1 MTTASLSGQLRDL
14 YSEESARIQEQF
26 NSTGDGRMAVR
37 RRTTLIETIA
47 RRLWQEIISPA
58 ENGPAGLALVAL
70 GGFGRGWLFPHSD
83 VDILFLHDG
92 GDSERAFK
100 DPIGRF

>member
-37 RRTTLIETIA
+37 RRTNLIETIA
-47 RRLWQEIISPA
+47 RRLWQ
-58 ENGPAGLALVAL
+58 
-70 GGFGRGWLFPHSD
+70 
-83 VDILFLHDG
+83 
-92 GDSERAFK
+92 
-100 DPIGRF
+100 